1 MVQVA
6 VVTGSNKGIGYAI
19 VRNLCKKF
27 KGDVIATARD
37 VGRGEA
43 AIAKLNEEGCH
54 PKFHQLEITDSK
66 SISALAKYLK
76 ETYGGV
82 DILVNNA
89 AILYQEDSTV
99 PLAEQAEE
107 TLRCNFTATLNVCQ
121 EIFPLLRPHA
131 RVVNV
136 SSDSGEMALERCSKD
151 LREKFTS
158 NTLTIPQLVN
168 LMAQFVTDVKNGDYE
183 AKGWPSFFHTIY
195 GVSKIGV
202 TTMSIIQQKVLDSEG
217 KEDIVVNACCP
228 GYVATDMTCYL
239 GPRTIEEGSDT
250 PVYLAL
256 LPPNV
261 KEPRGQFVVDRQIR
275 EWK

>member
-1 MVQVA
+1 
-6 VVTGSNKGIGYAI
+6 
-19 VRNLCKKF
+19 
-27 KGDVIATARD
+27 
-37 VGRGEA
+37 
-43 AIAKLNEEGCH
+43 
-54 PKFHQLEITDSK
+54 
-66 SISALAKYLK
+66 
-76 ETYGGV
+76 
-82 DILVNNA
+82 
-89 AILYQEDSTV
+89 
-99 PLAEQAEE
+99 
-107 TLRCNFTATLNVCQ
+107 
-121 EIFPLLRPHA
+121 
-131 RVVNV
+131 
-136 SSDSGEMALERCSKD
+136 MALQRCSKD

-158 NTLTIPQLVN
+158 NALTMPQLVN
-168 LMAQFVTDVKNGDYE
+168 LMAQFVTDMKNGDYK

-228 GYVATDMTCYL
+228 GYVATDMTRYL
-239 GPRTIEEGSDT
+239 GYKTIEEGADT